1 MAEASVKPSVAP
13 VQSVP
18 SVPLMPKT
26 VQPVAEAAQ
35 EKKNVFS
42 SMFSAK
48 KELRKEDIPSA
59 GKKSKTGTSVLK
71 VSFAVLILTAGFFYT
86 QNSKSFTLL
95 GANAAQK
102 NVLAAAEVKS
112 IDAGINVERYLNAV
126 YQLEKFSKTA
136 DEYFFDLEQS
146 QSAYVSENKK
156 TEYKTALLKLKPA
169 LSALVASIKEKFA
182 TPMDEEQKSQ
192 TVMQINEEIDALK
205 KKSGQVDDQ
214 ALLSDIQDLESAR
227 KILASEA
234 FRAAVNAAD
243 SENSGDENL
252 QKLLTEYNKINRS
265 VTALIANIRQ
275 SRLLW
280 SEYLAEIEA
289 VTKKID
295 PLFGT
300 EFDLNLSLESLGFN
314 KEDLKVAVTGKAN
327 TADTKNFTLVANLID
342 AYEASPLFK
351 NVVDRNF
358 SKTASSDD
366 EGANYDS
373 SFQIEMTLE
382 TDPTIQ

>member
-13 VQSVP
+13 VQSAP

-26 VQPVAEAAQ
+26 VQPVVEAAP

-48 KELRKEDIPSA
+48 KEAPLASE
-59 GKKSKTGTSVLK
+59 KKSKVGTSVLK
-71 VSFAVLILTAGFFYT
+71 ASFAVLILTAGFFYS
-86 QNSKSFTLL
+86 QNSKSFTLF

-112 IDAGINVERYLNAV
+112 IDAGINVEKYLNAV
-126 YQLEKFSKTA
+126 YQLEKFSGTA
-136 DEYFFDLEQS
+136 DEYFYNLEQS

-156 TEYKTALLKLKPA
+156 IEYKVSVLKLKPE
-169 LSALVASIKEKFA
+169 LDALVASIKEKFA
-182 TPMDEEQKSQ
+182 TPMDEEQKTQ

-243 SENSGDENL
+243 AENTGDENL

-300 EFDLNLSLESLGFN
+300 EFDLNLSLESVGFN
-314 KEDLKVAVTGKAN
+314 KEDLKVEVTGKAN